1 MLIGERRL
9 VALAEIEECWIGE
22 DEGILKA
29 ASTWTAILLG
39 DLIGE
44 PSSAV
49 GLLLGRL
56 VEQLGWAHVGLVPA
70 FDTGIAGECALGH
83 TNRHALVL
91 GPGRNGIDI
100 GDDQR
105 AQLEER
111 QQAEEAMGVG
121 AADLHDSEVLT
132 A

>member
-1 MLIGERRL
+1 MFKRKAGLFLFGRMLIGERRL
-9 VALAEIEECWIGE
+9 VALAEIEEFWIGE

-56 VEQLGWAHVGLVPA
+56 VEQLGLDTVGLVPA
-70 FDTGIAGECALGH
+70 FDTGIAGEGSECL
-83 TNRHALVL
+83 R
-91 GPGRNGIDI
+91 
-100 GDDQR
+100 
-105 AQLEER
+105 
-111 QQAEEAMGVG
+111 VG
-121 AADLHDSEVLT
+121 KEVVST
-132 A
+132 